1 MPRALLGIVLT
12 IALTIG
18 GAPWIASAQGR
29 GGQAR
34 AREIVQI
41 RGDLYYVSGSANTVF
56 LVTPDGIILA
66 DPVSTEQAAWL
77 KPELDRRFNKPVRY
91 IIYSHHD
98 FDHAEGAA
106 AFGPGAE
113 VIAHENAAKNLDGKL
128 HRLAGG
134 NIDTNHNGKL
144 DRDEASGGYLSN
156 FDRLDRNH
164 DGAITPEE
172 LNQEIRKPDITYTG
186 HRTLTLGGK
195 TVELIYPGRNHSDD
209 MTVVYFPAER
219 AVLAVDFIFP
229 GTTPP
234 VWGAYDWTPLREWI
248 ASIKTVEALDFDTLI
263 AGHGARLG
271 TRADVVANREF
282 LEDLSAAVSK
292 GIADGKSLDEIKRTV
307 KLEKYAKW
315 PNLGASLPNVIEQA
329 YQNLRD
335 YP

>member
-1 MPRALLGIVLT
+1 MPRALVAVVLT
-12 IALTIG
+12 IIW
-18 GAPWIASAQGR
+18 APWIVSAQGR

-34 AREIVQI
+34 PREIVQI

-66 DPVSTEQAAWL
+66 DPVSTEQATWL
-77 KPELDRRFNKPVRY
+77 KPELDRRFNKAVRY

-106 AFGPGAE
+106 AFGPSAE
-113 VIAHENAAKNLDGKL
+113 VFAHENVAKNLDGKL

-144 DRDEASGGYLSN
+144 DRDEASGGYLTN

-164 DGAITPEE
+164 DGAITPDE

-186 HRTLTLGGK
+186 RRTLTLGGK

-209 MTVVYFPAER
+209 MTVVYFPAEK

-248 ASIKTVEALDFDTLI
+248 ASIKLVETLDFDTLI

-292 GIADGKSLDEIKRTV
+292 GIAEGKSLDEIKRTV
-307 KLEKYAKW
+307 TLEKYAKW
-315 PNLGASLPNVIEQA
+315 PNLAASLPNIIEQA
-329 YQNLRD
+329 YKNLRD